1 MLNWNLT
8 NHGCSVWKGICDAR
22 EDFWKFGLIEPGQGG
37 FGTLFWRDVWNR
49 GVRLCDLFPRVAA
62 IATPSISFISDL
74 VDPCDRFKWKFS
86 CNHVLRGGARRELEE
101 FIRWLDFNP
110 PGVWQGP
117 SRIRWPLLANERF
130 TVASFY
136 QALRSTFEECID
148 DDFPWATIW
157 EKQANPRARI
167 FLWTA
172 VHEGCLTIDNLKKRG
187 FSLTNWCCLCKA
199 EEESIS
205 HLLVQCN
212 ISRYIWEFFF
222 KLFKIVIPMPKDL
235 KGLAAM
241 WVGVKSDQACFS
253 SLVRILPHAICWAI
267 WKERNNRIFQDE
279 ERSINSIISQIS
291 RWIACWICSTNRE
304 LASAC
309 DDFLKLTASSF

>member
-1 MLNWNLT
+1 
-8 NHGCSVWKGICDAR
+8 
-22 EDFWKFGLIEPGQGG
+22 
-37 FGTLFWRDVWNR
+37 
-49 GVRLCDLFPRVAA
+49 
-62 IATPSISFISDL
+62 FISDL

-86 CNHVLRGGARRELEE
+86 CNHVLRGGARRELDE
-101 FIRWLDFNP
+101 FIRWLDINP

-187 FSLTNWCCLCKA
+187 FSLSNWCCLCKA

-212 ISRYIWEFFF
+212 IS
-222 KLFKIVIPMPKDL
+222 
-235 KGLAAM
+235 
-241 WVGVKSDQACFS
+241 SDQACFS